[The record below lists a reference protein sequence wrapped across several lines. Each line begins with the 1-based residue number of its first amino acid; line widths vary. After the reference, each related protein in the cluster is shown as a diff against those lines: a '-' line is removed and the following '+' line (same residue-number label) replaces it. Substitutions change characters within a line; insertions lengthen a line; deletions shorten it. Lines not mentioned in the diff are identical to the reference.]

1 MKYYYFFTQ
10 KITFSL
16 CLILIALTG
25 LAQQTIPGTI
35 EAESFV
41 TKHGNIQYTPPNSYV
56 SGFATSRW
64 ATYSINVAQAGD
76 YTLTLNET
84 SNKAGTYSLTF
95 QTDAGA
101 SYDKTFSFDG
111 NTGSNTN
118 YQDVVLG
125 NLTLPAGTQTITLT
139 SGGQAFRL
147 DWFKLETAGDV
158 PATSVSIS
166 TCSTENIIAGL
177 PHQLT
182 ANVVPANATNTNVTW
197 SSSNDAIATVD
208 VNGLV
213 TTVAEGMATITVT
226 TEDGNF
232 TDTCT
237 INVDSVPVGVNLISN
252 GNFSISDESDP
263 DFGWSFAVNA
273 SAGAAATF
281 SIVNEEGVTVITTTG
296 TLGPQVRLEQET
308 YFIAGYNYTVTFDVK
323 STNPTSS
330 EDAEDG
336 IRYFSIIDEVRA
348 IGPYEDL
355 TTGFTTYTYNW
366 DQTIS
371 GIAPIQLQFG
381 KSSGTVTIDNISLL
395 NNGES
400 SPLSVG
406 TLKDVDKI
414 KMYPNPTKDKLTI
427 EDSEGATITIYNML
441 GSLVYSTNLKSN
453 QETIDLS
460 GLSNALYMVKI
471 FHNGVTTTAQKLVKN

>member
-1 MKYYYFFTQ
+1 MKYYYFFIK

-16 CLILIALTG
+16 CLMLIALTG

-41 TKHGNIQYTPPNSYV
+41 AKHNNIQYTPPNSYI
-56 SGFATSRW
+56 SGFATPRW
-64 ATYSINVAQAGD
+64 ATYSIDVAQAGD
-76 YTLTLNET
+76 YTLTLYET
-84 SNKAGTYSLTF
+84 SNKVGTYGLTF

-101 SYDKTFSFDG
+101 SYDKTFSFEG

-118 YQDVVLG
+118 YQDMVLG

-139 SGGQAFRL
+139 SEGQPFRL
-147 DWFKLETAGDV
+147 DWFKLEVAGDV
-158 PATSVSIS
+158 PVTSVSIS

-182 ANVVPANATNTNVTW
+182 ANVIPANAINTNVTW

-208 VNGLV
+208 ENGLV
-213 TTVAEGMATITVT
+213 TTVAQGMATITVT

-237 INVDSVPVGVNLISN
+237 ITVDPVPVEVNLLTN
-252 GNFSISDESDP
+252 TDFSISDESDP

-281 SIVNEEGVTVITTTG
+281 NIVNEEGVAAVTTTG
-296 TLGPQVRLEQET
+296 TFGSQIRLEQET
-308 YFIAGYNYTVTFDVK
+308 YFLAGYNYTVTFDVK

-336 IRYFSIIDEVRA
+336 IRYFSIIDGVRA
-348 IGPYEDL
+348 IGPYVDL
-355 TTGFTTYTYNW
+355 TTGFATYTYNW
-366 DQTIS
+366 DQTVS
-371 GIAPIQLQFG
+371 GIALMQLQFG
-381 KSSGTVTIDNISLL
+381 KSSGTVTIDNVSFV

-400 SPLSVG
+400 SSLSVG
-406 TLKDVDKI
+406 TLKDVDKL
-414 KMYPNPTKDKLTI
+414 KMYPNPAKDKLTI
-427 EDSEGATITIYNML
+427 EGSEGAVITIYNML

-471 FHNGVTTTAQKLVKN
+471 FHNGVTTTAQQLVKN